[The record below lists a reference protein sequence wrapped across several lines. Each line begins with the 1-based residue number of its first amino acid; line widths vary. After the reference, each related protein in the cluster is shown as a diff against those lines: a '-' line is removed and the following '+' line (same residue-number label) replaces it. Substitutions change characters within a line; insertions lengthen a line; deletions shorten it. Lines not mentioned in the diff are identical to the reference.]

1 MKNFRNLFV
10 ILLAAI
16 LVSGCSPLEKMSKNA
31 NLVTY
36 EITPKVLETHAGIVA
51 AQVKATYPEKYFDK
65 KTTLKITPVLTYT
78 GGETV
83 FDELLYTQG
92 EDVQGNNKPI
102 ARTGGTASWSGDVA
116 YKPEMKVS
124 EFLLRIDASRKD
136 KTLAFAPIKLADG
149 VIATSTLF
157 EYHPMP
163 LSLKDSYQRIVPEQK
178 IADILYSINRSDI
191 KTTELK
197 AD

>member
-10 ILLAAI
+10 ILLAAV
-16 LVSGCSPLEKMSKNA
+16 LVTGCSPLQKMSKNA

-92 EDVQGNNKPI
+92 EDVQGNNKSI
-102 ARTGGTASWSGDVA
+102 AKAGGTASWSGDVA

-163 LSLKDSYQRIVPEQK
+163 LSLKDAYQRIVPEQK
-178 IADILYSINRSDI
+178 DC
-191 KTTELK
+191 
-197 AD
+197 